1 MKLFT
6 RQYRAKSSSQERGT
20 VEIRYGFIYITV
32 NKKSNK
38 RYVGKCVYGRINSW
52 ENYLGS
58 GVYLKR
64 AIRKHGRDNFF
75 RIIIDEAD
83 SEEELREIEE
93 YYLEMFDAVNSNDFY
108 NLKDTSIGGD
118 TFTHHPEKERIRKL
132 KSYNASGSRNP
143 MYGVPKTKTNIEA
156 TRKANSKPVEIDG
169 KIYRSSTEYG
179 RLFGIGVTTVIYRIN
194 SPNYPNYKRIV

>member
-1 MKLFT
+1 M
-6 RQYRAKSSSQERGT
+6 
-20 VEIRYGFIYITV
+20 
-32 NKKSNK
+32 
-38 RYVGKCVYGRINSW
+38 YGRINSW